1 MLEAFP
7 VGGGGTGV
15 ALVDVDHVDPPGGPA
30 ERDGPAAQ
38 VVLAGGRL
46 GVVGD
51 LVEGRL
57 ADVEVG
63 VAAEPGCGDL
73 SCGVGGVHGGRAS
86 CSAGGVV
93 RAWASVIC
101 ASTATIWGTT
111 AAGSSDVQAGELA
124 PPSWSGAG
132 NDGLRADRD
141 GRPAVSPLREGR
153 RARARRPA
161 GRRTRPSSRPCPW
174 PPARPGHDGSRG
186 AAAGRD
192 VAQLLVARDQ
202 VRWPCRCR
210 GPRGGVSFWGPAGRP
225 ARRRCGLPGGAAAPV
240 PPNADAP

>member
-7 VGGGGTGV
+7 VGGGSTGV
-15 ALVDVDHVDPPGGPA
+15 ALVDVDHVDPADRPA
-30 ERDGPAAQ
+30 ERGRPAAQ

-46 GVVGD
+46 GVVRD

-63 VAAEPGCGDL
+63 VTAEPGCGDL
-73 SCGVGGVHGGRAS
+73 ASAVGGVHGGAS
-86 CSAGGVV
+86 CLEDGVV

-101 ASTATIWGTT
+101 ASTATIRGTT

-141 GRPAVSPLREGR
+141 APACGV
-153 RARARRPA
+153 AAA
-161 GRRTRPSSRPCPW
+161 GGPPC
-174 PPARPGHDGSRG
+174 SG
-186 AAAGRD
+186 AAAGR
-192 VAQLLVARDQ
+192 AAHAAIQQAIPLATST
-202 VRWPCRCR
+202 
-210 GPRGGVSFWGPAGRP
+210 PRP
-225 ARRRCGLPGGAAAPV
+225 
-240 PPNADAP
+240 

>member
-30 ERDGPAAQ
+30 ERDGPAA
-38 VVLAGGRL
+38 
-46 GVVGD
+46 
-51 LVEGRL
+51 
-57 ADVEVG
+57 
-63 VAAEPGCGDL
+63 PGCGDL
-73 SCGVGGVHGGRAS
+73 SCGIGRVHGGRAS
-86 CSAGGVV
+86 CSAGGAV

-141 GRPAVSPLREGR
+141 GPACGVT
-153 RARARRPA
+153 AA
-161 GRRTRPSSRPCPW
+161 GGPPC
-174 PPARPGHDGSRG
+174 SG
-186 AAAGRD
+186 AAAGR
-192 VAQLLVARDQ
+192 
-202 VRWPCRCR
+202 
-210 GPRGGVSFWGPAGRP
+210 
-225 ARRRCGLPGGAAAPV
+225 AAHA
-240 PPNADAP
+240 A